1 MPLNPDSRIL
11 TTFRALFKHEME
23 QLLTGAGFVDLVRD
37 VRVQKIHG
45 WLWENVFTAR
55 RPVSQ
60 AAEPLLTRYGPPA
73 ASHRLLP
80 LSSTHSHLARRAG
93 RRWRRALEAGQGG
106 AERRQEGGTVWRAPY
121 GDRGGLREEWF
132 PPPTFFCRT
141 RVHTAHKS
149 ARALNPRT
157 SVPRVK
163 GMSCHFQLTNQG

>member
-73 ASHRLLP
+73 ASCH
-80 LSSTHSHLARRAG
+80 
-93 RRWRRALEAGQGG
+93 
-106 AERRQEGGTVWRAPY
+106 
-121 GDRGGLREEWF
+121 F
-132 PPPTFFCRT
+132 PPPTATSRGGPGGGGGGRWRRG
-141 RVHTAHKS
+141 RVAQRGGRKVAPCG
-149 ARALNPRT
+149 ARPMAT
-157 SVPRVK
+157 E
-163 GMSCHFQLTNQG
+163 GA